1 LVGHEEPDD
10 VGELAGVAEV
20 DRMGGTLDDDQ
31 RRQGVVLVGDLPDPS
46 RRGHQG
52 VTVADDHQG
61 RDLELQ

>member
-1 LVGHEEPDD
+1 
-10 VGELAGVAEV
+10 
-20 DRMGGTLDDDQ
+20 MGGTLDDHQ
-31 RRQGVVLVGDLPDPS
+31 RRQGVVLGGDLPDPS